1 MTAFVDF
8 FGKGCFYVLCYVK
21 YYDIIKYMFILYM
34 FILGGN
40 CSEYTMGCTTAVEL
54 VFGTL
59 PPTAVAQ

>member
-21 YYDIIKYMFILYM
+21 YYDIIKYMFIS
-34 FILGGN
+34 GGN